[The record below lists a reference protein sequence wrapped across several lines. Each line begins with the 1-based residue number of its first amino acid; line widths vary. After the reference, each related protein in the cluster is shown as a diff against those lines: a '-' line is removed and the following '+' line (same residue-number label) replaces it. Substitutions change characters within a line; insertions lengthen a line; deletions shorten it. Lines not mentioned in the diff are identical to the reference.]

1 VIGAGML
8 GSAQPDRT
16 APAPWRIVGR
26 IILFRPGLFGLCL
39 VFSILTFGLP
49 IATGLVLQAFF
60 DALAAGL
67 GTTGA
72 LALFVIVSL
81 ADMAAGTGLSFAWGS
96 MLFTGTALLRRN
108 MLRRVLEGHG
118 ARGLA
123 ASPGE
128 ALSRFRDDVD
138 SVVDSID
145 AWIDLVGRMVFGT
158 MALWIMLRIDAQVT
172 LLVLPPFVIAIA
184 VVARL
189 GWRIG
194 ELRRRSREALGQ
206 VTGFMGDLFSGVQ
219 ALKVGGAEAAA
230 LARLERLNEARQRAS
245 VKDRV
250 FEELIDTVVS
260 QMDKVAI
267 GLVLLLVAG
276 RMRSGEFSVGDF
288 ALFVVYLNQLV
299 WLPDEV
305 VRWIRGNRQSGVSIE
320 RMRKVVGRDEATWLP
335 AGELVSR
342 ERLDLSRGRV
352 EGAPAPIGSARL
364 ERLEAR
370 GLGYRHANGGVA
382 GVDLEVLPGTVTVV
396 TGRVG
401 SGKSTLLHAL
411 LGLLPREGQVRWNG
425 QHVEGLLAPP
435 RVAFTPQV
443 PRLFSETLR
452 ENVLLGL
459 PDDGRLERSVRAS
472 VLERDIEQ
480 LEHGQDTLVGPR
492 GTRLSGGQAQR
503 TAAARMFARE
513 PALLVF
519 DDLSSALDVETE
531 ARLWERLF
539 ERPGTTVLAVSHRRL
554 PLRRA
559 DRVVVV
565 KNGRVEDQG
574 TLDELLVR
582 CAEMRRIW
590 EGEAE

>member
-1 VIGAGML
+1 VIATL
-8 GSAQPDRT
+8 QHP
-16 APAPWRIVGR
+16 PPWRIVGR

-39 VFSILTFGLP
+39 VLSILTFGLP

-67 GTTGA
+67 GTTEA
-72 LALFVIVSL
+72 LLLFVIVSV

-108 MLRRVLEGHG
+108 MLRRVLEGPTSG
-118 ARGLA
+118 ARNGVARGLA

-138 SVVDSID
+138 TVVDSID
-145 AWIDLVGRMVFGT
+145 AWIDLVGRVAFGSL
-158 MALWIMLRIDAQVT
+158 ALWIMLRIDAQVT
-172 LLVLPPFVIAIA
+172 LLILPPFVIAIA

-194 ELRRRSREALGQ
+194 DLRRHSREALGR
-206 VTGFMGDLFSGVQ
+206 VTGYMGDLFSGVQ
-219 ALKVGGAEAAA
+219 ALKVGGAEAPA
-230 LARLERLNEARQRAS
+230 LARLSRLNEARQRAA

-250 FEELIDTVVS
+250 FEELIDTVVA

-267 GLVLLLVAG
+267 GLLLLLVAG

-335 AGELVSR
+335 AEELVSHD
-342 ERLDLSRGRV
+342 RLDLTRGRV
-352 EGAPAPIGSARL
+352 EAAPAPMESARL

-370 GLGYRHANGGVA
+370 GLGYRHGVNGGVA
-382 GVDLEVLPGTVTVV
+382 GVDLELRPGTVTIV

-425 QHVEGLLAPP
+425 EDVEGLLAPP

-472 VLERDIEQ
+472 VLDRDIEQ
-480 LEHGQDTLVGPR
+480 LEHGLDTLVGPR

-503 TAAARMFARE
+503 SAAARMLARE

-539 ERPGTTVLAVSHRRL
+539 ERPDATVLAVSHRRL

-559 DRVVVV
+559 DRVVVL
-565 KNGRVEDQG
+565 KDGRVDDQG
-574 TLDELLVR
+574 TLDELLPR

>member
-1 VIGAGML
+1 VIATL
-8 GSAQPDRT
+8 QHP
-16 APAPWRIVGR
+16 PPWRIVGR

-67 GTTGA
+67 GTTEA
-72 LALFVIVSL
+72 LLLFVIVSV

-108 MLRRVLEGHG
+108 MLRRVLEGPTSG
-118 ARGLA
+118 ARNGVARGLA

-138 SVVDSID
+138 TVVDSID
-145 AWIDLVGRMVFGT
+145 AWIDLVGRVAFGSL
-158 MALWIMLRIDAQVT
+158 ALWIMLRIDAQVT
-172 LLVLPPFVIAIA
+172 LLILPPFVIAIA

-194 ELRRRSREALGQ
+194 DLRRHSREALGR
-206 VTGFMGDLFSGVQ
+206 VTGYMGDLFSGVQ
-219 ALKVGGAEAAA
+219 ALKVGGAEAPA
-230 LARLERLNEARQRAS
+230 LARLSRLNEARQRAA

-250 FEELIDTVVS
+250 FEELIDTVVA

-267 GLVLLLVAG
+267 GLLLLLVAG

-335 AGELVSR
+335 AEELVSHD
-342 ERLDLSRGRV
+342 RLDLTRGRV
-352 EGAPAPIGSARL
+352 EAAPAPMESARL
-364 ERLEAR
+364 DRLEAR
-370 GLGYRHANGGVA
+370 GLGYRHGVNGGVA
-382 GVDLEVLPGTVTVV
+382 GVDLELRPGTVTIV

-425 QHVEGLLAPP
+425 EYVEGLLAPP

-472 VLERDIEQ
+472 VLDRDIEQ
-480 LEHGQDTLVGPR
+480 LEHGLDTLVGPR

-503 TAAARMFARE
+503 SAAARMLARE

-539 ERPGTTVLAVSHRRL
+539 ERPDATVLAVSHRRL

-559 DRVVVV
+559 DRVVVL
-565 KNGRVEDQG
+565 KDGRVDDQG
-574 TLDELLVR
+574 TLDELLPR